1 MNESIQILK
10 DIQCEIAHR
19 IEEMQRHQ
27 LENKETQQF
36 GAVAG
41 YHSIETGL
49 ILANTI
55 VARKLTETITAQKK
69 ASKTTRNETRD
80 FFYNHTKLPKTDQEK
95 LSSCCLKC
103 YTHDEGYGYV
113 LYMPEKEDLENI
125 IEYLREEEGMSK
137 KFTDLIRKCVIKG
150 YNFVFL
156 DSDV

>member
-10 DIQCEIAHR
+10 DIQCEVSHR

-27 LENKETQQF
+27 QENK
-36 GAVAG
+36 
-41 YHSIETGL
+41 
-49 ILANTI
+49 
-55 VARKLTETITAQKK
+55 ETITAQKK
-69 ASKTTRNETRD
+69 AAKTTRNETRD

-95 LSSCCLKC
+95 LSNCCLKC

-125 IEYLREEEGMSK
+125 IEYLREENGMSK
-137 KFTDLIRKCVIKG
+137 KFTDLIRKCVMKG

-156 DSDV
+156 DSDA

>member
-1 MNESIQILK
+1 MEENIQVLK
-10 DIQCEIAHR
+10 DIQCEISHR

-27 LENKETQQF
+27 LENK
-36 GAVAG
+36 
-41 YHSIETGL
+41 
-49 ILANTI
+49 
-55 VARKLTETITAQKK
+55 ETITAQKK

-137 KFTDLIRKCVIKG
+137 KFTDLIRKCVMKG

>member
-1 MNESIQILK
+1 MEENIQVLK
-10 DIQCEIAHR
+10 DIQCEISHR

-27 LENKETQQF
+27 LENK
-36 GAVAG
+36 
-41 YHSIETGL
+41 
-49 ILANTI
+49 
-55 VARKLTETITAQKK
+55 ETITAQKK

-103 YTHDEGYGYV
+103 YTHDEEYGYV

-125 IEYLREEEGMSK
+125 IEYLREENGMSK
-137 KFTDLIRKCVIKG
+137 KFTDLIRKCVMKG

>member
-1 MNESIQILK
+1 MNESIQLLK
-10 DIQCEIAHR
+10 DIPCEISHR

-27 LENKETQQF
+27 LENK
-36 GAVAG
+36 
-41 YHSIETGL
+41 
-49 ILANTI
+49 
-55 VARKLTETITAQKK
+55 ETITAQKK

-125 IEYLREEEGMSK
+125 IEYLREENGMSK
-137 KFTDLIRKCVIKG
+137 KFTDLIRKYVMKG